1 MTTKKAYRYDPSDL
15 YEVREHDQEYLNVGG
30 VTRQVR
36 IYQPEGPGP
45 FPLLLSIHGGA
56 WTDKDHTD
64 YASTSK
70 PLAATGLVVAS
81 IGQRV
86 GAGFPYPLQLQD
98 IHYGVRWLK
107 AHAGDFNG
115 DPDAVGGIGYSSGGH
130 TLPLAAMRIND
141 PRYSALPLEGS
152 SPADAK
158 FAFTISCWPV
168 IEPFFRYEI
177 AKANGNTELMEK
189 HHMFFQGDEAMHE
202 STPLNVIESGEKITL
217 SPALVMHGTADD
229 VMPIEAS
236 ERFVAAYNAAGGQA
250 QLVPWQG
257 KGHGWA
263 REAGSEVDEF
273 VKVAAD
279 FIAKRLG

>member
-1 MTTKKAYRYDPSDL
+1 MTTKKAYRYDPSAS
-15 YEVREHDQEYLNVGG
+15 YEVREHDLEYLNVGG

-158 FAFTISCWPV
+158 LAFTISCWPV

-273 VKVAAD
+273 VKVVTV
-279 FIAKRLG
+279 FIAKQIS

>member
-1 MTTKKAYRYDPSDL
+1 MTTKKAYRYDPSAS
-15 YEVREHDQEYLNVGG
+15 YKVREHDLEYLHVGG

-36 IYQPEGPGP
+36 SYQPEGPGP
-45 FPLLLSIHGGA
+45 FPMLLSIHGGA

-86 GAGFPYPLQLQD
+86 GAGFPYPIQIQD
-98 IHYGVRWLK
+98 IHYGVRWVK

-115 DPDAVGGIGYSSGGH
+115 DSDAVGGIGYSSGGH
-130 TLPLAAMRIND
+130 TLPLAAMRID
-141 PRYSALPLEGS
+141 DSRYSALPLEGS
-152 SPADAK
+152 SPDDARL
-158 FAFTISCWPV
+158 AWMISCWPV
-168 IEPFFRYEI
+168 IEPYLRYEI
-177 AKANGNTELMEK
+177 AKAAGKTELLEK

-202 STPLNVIESGEKITL
+202 STPLNIINRGEKLTL
-217 SPALVMHGTADD
+217 PPALVMHGTEDD

-236 ERFVAAYNAAGGQA
+236 ERFVAAYNGSGGKA
-250 QLVPWQG
+250 HLVPFQG

-273 VKVAAD
+273 VKVVTD
-279 FIAKRLG
+279 FIAKQIS

>member
-1 MTTKKAYRYDPSDL
+1 MATKKEYRYDPSDL
-15 YEVREHDQEYLNVGG
+15 YTVREHDQEYLNVDG
-30 VTRQVR
+30 VTRHVR

-45 FPLLLSIHGGA
+45 FPMLLSIHGGA

-64 YASTSK
+64 YASTCK

-86 GAGFPYPLQLQD
+86 GAGFPYPLQIQD
-98 IHYGVRWLK
+98 INYGARWLK
-107 AHAGDFNG
+107 AHAAEFNG
-115 DPDAVGGIGYSSGGH
+115 DTDALGGIGYSSGGH
-130 TLPLAAMRIND
+130 TLPLAAMRIDD

-158 FAFTISCWPV
+158 LAWIISCWPV
-168 IEPFFRYEI
+168 IEPYFRYEI
-177 AKANGNTELMEK
+177 ARGKGNTDLMEK

-202 STPLNVIESGEKITL
+202 STPLNVIERGEKLTL
-217 SPALVMHGTADD
+217 SPALVLHGTADD

-236 ERFVAAYNAAGGQA
+236 ERFVAAYNAAGGEA
-250 QLVPWQG
+250 QLVPFEG

-263 REAGSEVDEF
+263 REAGLEVDEF
-273 VKVAAD
+273 VKTVTE

>member
-1 MTTKKAYRYDPSDL
+1 MTAKKTYRYDPSAS
-15 YEVREHDQEYLNVGG
+15 YEVREHDLEYLNVGG

-45 FPLLLSIHGGA
+45 FPMLLSIHGGA

-86 GAGFPYPLQLQD
+86 GAGFPYPIQIQD
-98 IHYGVRWLK
+98 IHYGVRWVK

-115 DPDAVGGIGYSSGGH
+115 DSDAVGGIGYSSGGH
-130 TLPLAAMRIND
+130 TLPLAAMRIDD

-152 SPADAK
+152 SPDDARL
-158 FAFTISCWPV
+158 AWMISCWPV
-168 IEPFFRYEI
+168 IEPYLRYEI
-177 AKANGNTELMEK
+177 AKAAGNTELLEK

-202 STPLNVIESGEKITL
+202 STPLNIINRGEKLTL
-217 SPALVMHGTADD
+217 SPALVMHGTEDD

-236 ERFVAAYNAAGGQA
+236 ERFVAAYNGSGGKA
-250 QLVPWQG
+250 HLVPFQG

-273 VKVAAD
+273 VKVVTD
-279 FIAKRLG
+279 FIAKQIS